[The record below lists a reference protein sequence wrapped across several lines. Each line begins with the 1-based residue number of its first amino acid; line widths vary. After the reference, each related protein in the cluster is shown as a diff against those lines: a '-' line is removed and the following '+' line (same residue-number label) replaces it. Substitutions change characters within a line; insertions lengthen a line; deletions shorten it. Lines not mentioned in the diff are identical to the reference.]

1 MLATTFVCVA
11 GKLFVAGALV
21 SMSGKEFVAG
31 IFVLIPVASDAL
43 ELVVCVSVE
52 LPEVFWLQPTSANEA
67 RAVIANNVTVDF
79 ICFITSLKIRHDAIP
94 SHGV

>member
-1 MLATTFVCVA
+1 VFAEVINYWPALANTFVCMA
-11 GKLFVAGALV
+11 FVAGVLV

-43 ELVVCVSVE
+43 ELVDCVSLE
-52 LPEVFWLQPTSANEA
+52 LPGVFWLQPTSANEA

-79 ICFITSLKIRHDAIP
+79 ICFLSSLKM
-94 SHGV
+94 